1 MQSKQIS
8 INPIGIIHTP
18 FNDIKGMPIQPLA
31 AEGVKGHIELFPKYI
46 EGLTD
51 LAGFSHITLL
61 YQLHKI
67 NGYDLIVKPFMDNKE
82 HGIFATKSPKR
93 PNAIGL
99 STVKLLGIE
108 NNVIHIE
115 MVDMLNGTPLI
126 DIKPFFSKF
135 DNRTNTKSGWLD
147 NQGNIPNRE
156 LRSDERFKI
165 KHL

>member
-1 MQSKQIS
+1 MQTKQIN

-18 FNDIKGMPIQPLA
+18 FNAIKGMPIQPLA
-31 AEGVKGHIELFPKYI
+31 AKGVKGYIELFPEYI
-46 EGLTD
+46 KGLTD
-51 LAGFSHITLL
+51 LAEFSHITLL
-61 YQLHKI
+61 YHLHKI
-67 NGYDLIVKPFMDNKE
+67 NGYNLMVKPFMDNKE

-115 MVDMLNGTPLI
+115 MLDMLNGTPLI

-135 DNRTNTKSGWLD
+135 DNRTNTKSGWLN
-147 NQGNIPNRE
+147 NQLNIPIKE
-156 LRSDERFKI
+156 LRSHEHFKI

>member
-126 DIKPFFSKF
+126 DIKPFYSKF
-135 DNRTNTKSGWLD
+135 DNRTNTTSGWLD
-147 NQGNIPNRE
+147 NQGNIPVRE
-156 LRSDERFKI
+156 LRSDERFKL

>member
-1 MQSKQIS
+1 MKYKQII

-31 AEGVKGHIELFPKYI
+31 AKGVKGYIELFPKYI

-51 LAGFSHITLL
+51 LTEFSYITLL
-61 YQLHKI
+61 YHLHKI
-67 NGYDLIVKPFMDNKE
+67 NDYDLMVKPFMDNKE

-147 NQGNIPNRE
+147 NQGNIPISE
-156 LRSDERFKI
+156 LRSDERFKL

>member
-1 MQSKQIS
+1 MQTKQIN
-8 INPIGIIHTP
+8 IKPIGIIHTP
-18 FNDIKGMPIQPLA
+18 FNDIEGMPIQPLA
-31 AEGVKGHIELFPKYI
+31 AKGVKGYIELFPEYL

-51 LAGFSHITLL
+51 LAEFSHITLL
-61 YQLHKI
+61 YHLHKI
-67 NGYDLIVKPFMDNKE
+67 NGYNLMVKPFMDNKE

-147 NQGNIPNRE
+147 NQLNIPIKE

-165 KHL
+165 RHL

>member
-1 MQSKQIS
+1 MLSKQII

-18 FNDIKGMPIQPLA
+18 FDDINNMPIQPLA
-31 AEGVKGHIELFPKYI
+31 AKGIKGHIELSPEYL

-51 LAGFSHITLL
+51 LEGFSHITLL
-61 YQLHKI
+61 YHFHKI
-67 NGYDLIVKPFMDNKE
+67 NGYHLMVKPFMDNKE

-93 PNAIGL
+93 PNAIGY
-99 STVKLLGIE
+99 STVKLLGVE

-147 NQGNIPNRE
+147 NQVNILNRD
-156 LRSDERFKI
+156 LRSDTRFKN
-165 KHL
+165 

>member
-1 MQSKQIS
+1 MQSKQIT

-46 EGLTD
+46 EGLID

-67 NGYDLIVKPFMDNKE
+67 NGYHLMVKPFMDNKE

-147 NQGNIPNRE
+147 NQGNIPIRE
-156 LRSDERFKI
+156 LRSDERFKL